1 VYILF
6 LSISAILAHLPKQR
20 QTVRKPTEVHP
31 GIVTSS
37 PPFPPLHPGI
47 VTSSPPFPPL
57 HPGIVTSSLPFPPL
71 HPGIVFCH
79 TQCRSEGSCSY
90 WIAQPSHN
98 HSQGQARSSVGP
110 HPSLSHPSL
119 SHPSLSHHT
128 LPGRTDPHSPATSC
142 DPAPHPHP
150 PTPPLLRSAP
160 PSSSLHISYVSCNSS
175 EIKRCLCS
183 LPPVPLSATLLLS
196 REGQSVF

>member
-1 VYILF
+1 MYILF

-37 PPFPPLHPGI
+37 P
-47 VTSSPPFPPL
+47 
-57 HPGIVTSSLPFPPL
+57 PFPPL

-110 HPSLSHPSL
+110 HPSLSH
-119 SHPSLSHHT
+119 HT

-142 DPAPHPHP
+142 DPAPPHPHP

-160 PSSSLHISYVSCNSS
+160 PSSSLHISFVSCNSS

-196 REGQSVF
+196 QEGQSVF